1 MPPVPFSQFPPGYGP
16 PPGYPPVPPYGM
28 PGGLPPG
35 MPGGV
40 PPVSSR
46 GPPPQS
52 PVGRLDTRHPPERK
66 VIDYSGIKIKIF
78 NLLIKLIIIR

>member
-1 MPPVPFSQFPPGYGP
+1 M
-16 PPGYPPVPPYGM
+16 
-28 PGGLPPG
+28 PPG

-52 PVGRLDTRHPPERK
+52 PVGRLDSRHPPERK
-66 VIDYSGIKIKIF
+66 VIDYSGIKLFYF
-78 NLLIKLIIIR
+78 NLLIKIIIR

>member
-1 MPPVPFSQFPPGYGP
+1 
-16 PPGYPPVPPYGM
+16 M

-66 VIDYSGIKIKIF
+66 VIDYSGIKLF
-78 NLLIKLIIIR
+78 FLNLLIKFIIIR